1 MLLQIYIGVMQSRI
15 GLMIGLLWAQYY
27 TPRLMSLAYTQATL
41 LYEPIGLNPAASL
54 PLRYVSATVSGAFYL
69 LSPEIGFYT
78 GGASYSWDS
87 LQGMHVLLQH
97 WGFDKITQSEAGAGY
112 ALRLLQS
119 KLTLGVRG
127 RLMSTN
133 FSEYGRLYRFT
144 PDAGFVF
151 KLSPR
156 LLIGGYG
163 YNLLARGWGFLPGY
177 TFYGVGIAYQP
188 SPEAQV
194 MTELTHAAGGP
205 SQIRTAFVYAAHSS
219 IQLRGGVSLP
229 IILVGAGLSIRYQ
242 RVAMDIG
249 YTYQPTTGSW
259 TGIGISLP

>member
-1 MLLQIYIGVMQSRI
+1 MQGRI
-15 GLMIGLLWAQYY
+15 GLLIGLLWAQYY
-27 TPRLMSLAYTQATL
+27 TPRLMSLAYTQAPL
-41 LYEPIGLNPAASL
+41 LHEPIGLNPAASL
-54 PLRYVSATVSGAFYL
+54 PSGHFSTSISGTFYL
-69 LSPEIGFYT
+69 PSPEIGFYT
-78 GGASYSWDS
+78 GGISYSWDTV
-87 LQGMHVLLQH
+87 QGIHVLLQR
-97 WGFDKITQSEAGAGY
+97 WSFDKITQSEAGAGY
-112 ALRLLQS
+112 ALRLLQN
-119 KLTLGVRG
+119 KLTLAVRG
-127 RLMSTN
+127 RLLSTN

-163 YNLLARGWGFLPGY
+163 YNLLAQGWGFLPGY

-194 MTELTHAAGGP
+194 MTELTYTAGGP
-205 SQIRTAFVYAAHSS
+205 SQMRTAFIYAPHPS

-229 IILVGAGLSIRYQ
+229 ILLVGAGLSIRYQ

-249 YTYQPTTGSW
+249 YSYQPTTGSW
-259 TGIGISLP
+259 AGVGISMP